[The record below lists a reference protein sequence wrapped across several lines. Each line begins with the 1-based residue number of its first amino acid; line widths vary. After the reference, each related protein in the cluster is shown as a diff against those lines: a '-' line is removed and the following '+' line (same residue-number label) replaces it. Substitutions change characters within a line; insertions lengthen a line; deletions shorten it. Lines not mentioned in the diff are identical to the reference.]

1 MFGIRLA
8 IIDSVKQNEN
18 VSLLAMVMVSMFS
31 TVSFAGNGVASQVV
45 ADVQMVSPQA
55 KADVFGDYQPI
66 EARELPAI
74 IQFVIQKDFAGCS
87 FREAAVETNVQ
98 GVKIYKVVLVNED
111 GVDTEVFFSEQ
122 GEVLN

>member
-1 MFGIRLA
+1 M
-8 IIDSVKQNEN
+8 KK
-18 VSLLAMVMVSMFS
+18 VSLLAMVIASMFS
-31 TVSFAGNGVASQVV
+31 TVSFASSNVSSEVV
-45 ADVQMVSPQA
+45 VGVQMVSPQA

-87 FREAAVETNVQ
+87 FREAAVETNEQ

>member
-1 MFGIRLA
+1 MKK
-8 IIDSVKQNEN
+8 VC
-18 VSLLAMVMVSMFS
+18 LLAMVMVSMFS
-31 TVSFAGNGVASQVV
+31 TVSFASGNVSSEAMTS
-45 ADVQMVSPQA
+45 VQMVSLQA
-55 KADVFGDYQPI
+55 QTDVFGDYKPI

-87 FREAAVETNVQ
+87 FREAAVETNEQ
-98 GVKIYKVVLVNED
+98 GAKIYKVVLVNED

>member
-1 MFGIRLA
+1 M
-8 IIDSVKQNEN
+8 KK

-31 TVSFAGNGVASQVV
+31 TVSFASGNVSSEAMTS
-45 ADVQMVSPQA
+45 VQIVSPQA

-87 FREAAVETNVQ
+87 FREAAVETDEQ
-98 GVKIYKVVLVNED
+98 GAKIYKVVLVNED

>member
-1 MFGIRLA
+1 M
-8 IIDSVKQNEN
+8 KK
-18 VSLLAMVMVSMFS
+18 VSLLAMVMVSMFP

-55 KADVFGDYQPI
+55 KADVFGYYQPI

-87 FREAAVETNVQ
+87 FREAVVETNEQ

>member
-1 MFGIRLA
+1 M
-8 IIDSVKQNEN
+8 KK
-18 VSLLAMVMVSMFS
+18 VSLLAMVIASMFS
-31 TVSFAGNGVASQVV
+31 TVSFASSNVFSEAMTS
-45 ADVQMVSPQA
+45 VQMVSPQA
-55 KADVFGDYQPI
+55 QTDVFGDYQPI

-87 FREAAVETNVQ
+87 FREAAVETDEQ
-98 GVKIYKVVLVNED
+98 GAKIYKVVLVNED

>member
-1 MFGIRLA
+1 M
-8 IIDSVKQNEN
+8 E
-18 VSLLAMVMVSMFS
+18 
-31 TVSFAGNGVASQVV
+31 
-45 ADVQMVSPQA
+45 SPQPQP
-55 KADVFGDYQPI
+55 DLTSQYQPI
-66 EARELPAI
+66 ETRELPAI

-87 FREAAVETNVQ
+87 FREAAVETNEQ

>member
-1 MFGIRLA
+1 M
-8 IIDSVKQNEN
+8 KK
-18 VSLLAMVMVSMFS
+18 VSLLAVIIASMFS
-31 TVSFAGNGVASQVV
+31 TVSFAGNCVASQVV

-66 EARELPAI
+66 ETRELPAI

-87 FREAAVETNVQ
+87 FREAAVETNEQ